1 MRRSTH
7 LLKTSRPAF
16 SLLEITLVLVIIGL
30 LMGVA
35 AINLLGSGDRAR
47 VRTTGV
53 SMQTIQNAI
62 RAYMLENNGTP
73 PVSLQALVDAEYLEP
88 ENDGTPPRDAWDQ
101 TIFYSSQPDPS
112 HPNHA
117 FTLISKGPD
126 KQPSTE
132 DDINLWE
139 IEN

>member
-1 MRRSTH
+1 MRRKTH
-7 LLKTSRPAF
+7 MLRASRPAF

-35 AINLLGSGDRAR
+35 AVNLLGSGDRAR
-47 VRTTGV
+47 VRITGQ

-62 RAYMLENNGTP
+62 KAYMLENNGTP
-73 PVSLQALVDAEYLEP
+73 PISLQALVDAEYLEA

-101 TIFYSSQPDPS
+101 VIFYSAQPDPN
-112 HPNHA
+112 HPGMT